1 MTNSYS
7 SSSAQHV
14 QYLKAVVVAAHKSSH
29 NNDSRVLAPVLELLP
44 LAEGSEH
51 RYFRWSARRSVSVQS
66 EFSIDAI
73 PSKRVVPT
81 TSTVQRSMVWRST
94 TNTSFDR
101 RCMTYML
108 RE

>member
-1 MTNSYS
+1 M
-7 SSSAQHV
+7 
-14 QYLKAVVVAAHKSSH
+14 YLKIVIVAAYKSSH

-81 TSTVQRSMVWRST
+81 TSTVQYSAAQYGVWRST
-94 TNTSFDR
+94 TNTSSDR
-101 RCMTYML
+101 RCVTYML